1 MNAAIRNITLGIG
14 RGAWRAFS
22 FILYVLL
29 LVLGRVLLPIA
40 NLAIFVGTVM
50 FLFCL
55 VLRPDLALPM
65 WAGAGLAVGAIAVSV
80 LYEAALRAVAPPNT
94 VVVSD
99 V

>member
-1 MNAAIRNITLGIG
+1 MKAAARKITVGIG

-22 FILYVLL
+22 FLLYLL
-29 LVLGRVLLPIA
+29 LRMFGRVLLPIA
-40 NLAIFVGTVM
+40 SLAIFVGTTM

-55 VLRPDLALPM
+55 VLCPDLALPM
-65 WAGAGLAVGAIAVSV
+65 WAGAGLAVGATVVSV
-80 LYEAALRAVAPPNT
+80 LYEAALRAVAPANT

>member
-1 MNAAIRNITLGIG
+1 MGIG
-14 RGAWRAFS
+14 RGAWSAFS

-29 LVLGRVLLPIA
+29 LVLGRVLLPIV

-55 VLRPDLALPM
+55 ILRPDLVFPM
-65 WAGAGLAVGAIAVSV
+65 WAGFGLTVGATAVSV
-80 LYEAALRAVAPPNT
+80 FYEAALRAVAPANT

>member
-1 MNAAIRNITLGIG
+1 MNTAAKKLTLGML

-40 NLAIFVGTVM
+40 NLAIFVGTSM
-50 FLFCL
+50 FVFCL

-65 WAGAGLAVGAIAVSV
+65 WAGAGLAVGATAAFV
-80 LYEAALRAVAPPNT
+80 LYEATLRAVAPANT

>member
-1 MNAAIRNITLGIG
+1 MNTAASTITMGMV

-29 LVLGRVLLPIA
+29 LVLGRVLHPIA
-40 NLAIFVGTVM
+40 TLAILVGTIM

-65 WAGAGLAVGAIAVSV
+65 WAGAGLAVGATTVSV
-80 LYEAALRAVAPPNT
+80 IYEAALRAVAPANT
-94 VVVSD
+94 MVVSN

>member
-1 MNAAIRNITLGIG
+1 MNTAAKKITMGML
-14 RGAWRAFS
+14 RGAWSAFS

-40 NLAIFVGTVM
+40 NLAIFVGTIM

-65 WAGAGLAVGAIAVSV
+65 WAGAGLAVGATAVSV
-80 LYEAALRAVAPPNT
+80 FYEALLRAVAPANT
-94 VVVSD
+94 MVVSD